1 MFFNV
6 LVQSLFVSRLNAIG
20 ITSILVCLWVWLI
33 SPVIINTEPVGEE
46 INTQV
51 TEQVTEQLIQPVATY
66 HLSVLGG
73 ARGEVKI
80 NPPATKIVVTSQSGD
95 ITIRC
100 GDEQNAYSCSPGKR
114 LELEYEV
121 TAPVVKFWGENL
133 SDTQVRLQI
142 DVYQT
147 VPIENILPPP

>member
-1 MFFNV
+1 MKQ
-6 LVQSLFVSRLNAIG
+6 LVPI
-20 ITSILVCLWVWLI
+20 IVCLWFWLI
-33 SPVIINTEPVGEE
+33 APAILNASTVEE
-46 INTQV
+46 ETNSQIQ
-51 TEQVTEQLIQPVATY
+51 EQLVQPQETY
-66 HLSVLGG
+66 HLLVLAG

-95 ITIRC
+95 TIIRC
-100 GDEQNAYSCSPGKR
+100 GDEQNTYTCSPGKR

-133 SDTQVRLQI
+133 TDTQVRLQI

-147 VPIENILPPP
+147 VPIEIIE